1 MKVHELVAILQNADQ
16 NADVRVFAGFNDA
29 DLEAKHIDVAD
40 GLVSIDLNDF
50 VGMVEDYC
58 EMLGAL

>member
-1 MKVHELVAILQNADQ
+1 MKVHELVAILQNVDQ
-16 NADVRVFAGFNDA
+16 NADVRVIAGFNDA
-29 DLEAKHIDVAD
+29 ELEAKHIDVAD
-40 GLVSIDLNDF
+40 GFVSIELDDF